1 MKYTRKIRLVLLFLT
16 IAFATFGAVTANAAP
31 NFNSSNTVSL
41 KKNKKKSAKL
51 KGLTKKQK
59 KKKWTFKSSDTS
71 IVKVKRS
78 GKYGYKL
85 TANKK
90 KDGYAVIRATQSKTA
105 IYLLVKVGKGS
116 TSTNGT
122 TRAWAAYGR
131 SAFRQGTSAYN
142 TWNKVVN
149 PNSGGNGGNG
159 GNGSTGSGSTGSG
172 STGST
177 GSGSTDWYATHPQ
190 YTNVHAVYG
199 ARDNKM
205 VPTPATSVVGK
216 DQNGYGYDTNGII
229 GTDRN
234 GKKIKGII
242 PPITFTIETI
252 PWFDQYLKSFDNGYY
267 TGNGGPN
274 YIGKNVLFTDC
285 GLSYSTLGL
294 VKITTSAPIDNA
306 STKALHGVKIT
317 QSFIDGSS
325 KGLGAYGTDYE
336 DLSPALGGQPSWCN
350 GLTTMK
356 LNGSYYATV
365 GSTSAHGTY
374 RYSVTIDGVTK
385 SVDFKIVDHVA
396 EFKNWYIHKYDS
408 IPQAEI
414 TAKIESLEK
423 LGISRPAA
431 VADASARINYLHGPE
446 GTPKMCAYTY
456 KVDSNILRGIPSFIA
471 TDVFKGTGNLK
482 TPGCS
487 LAVAYSN
494 YASDAIKE
502 HHDISPGYWNTV
514 TVGGAGHVLT
524 YNAIWYNGDYTCYP
538 YFYG

>member
-1 MKYTRKIRLVLLFLT
+1 MKYTRKIRLVLLLLT
-16 IAFATFGAVTANAAP
+16 IAFATFGAMTASAGV
-31 NFNSSNTVSL
+31 NFNSTNYIAL
-41 KKNKKKSAKL
+41 KRNKKKSAKL

-116 TSTNGT
+116 TSTNGNT
-122 TRAWAAYGR
+122 KAWASYGR

-149 PNSGGNGGNG
+149 PNSGGNSGNTTS
-159 GNGSTGSGSTGSG
+159 GSSGSTGSG
-172 STGST
+172 STET
-177 GSGSTDWYATHPQ
+177 TDWYATHPQ
-190 YTNVHAVYG
+190 YTNVLAVYG

-285 GLSYSTLGL
+285 GLSFGTEGF
-294 VKITTSAPIDNA
+294 VKIKTSAPIDDA
-306 STKALHGVKIT
+306 TTKALHGVKIT
-317 QSFIDGSS
+317 QGFIDGKW
-325 KGLGAYGTDYE
+325 KGQMAGLNARYTD
-336 DLSPALGGQPSWCN
+336 LTPALGGQPSGCS
-350 GLTTMK
+350 GLTSSK
-356 LNGSYYATV
+356 LNGCYYAMI
-365 GSTSAHGTY
+365 GSSGAYGTY

-385 SVDFKIVDHVA
+385 HVDFNIVDHVT

-408 IPQAEI
+408 VPQAEV
-414 TAKIESLEK
+414 
-423 LGISRPAA
+423 SRYMQHHVYPDAVEEAA
-431 VADASARINYLHGPE
+431 ARIEIVNSIDNVGN
-446 GTPKMCAYTY
+446 GTHQLQALVY
-456 KVDSNILRGIPSFIA
+456 KNASSILRGIPSFIA
-471 TDVFKGTGNLK
+471 TDVFPGGTGTIG

-487 LAVAYSN
+487 LALAYSN

-502 HHDISPGYWNTV
+502 HHDISPGYWGTYSYD
-514 TVGGAGHVLT
+514 GGAGHAMV
-524 YNAIWYNGDYTCYP
+524 YTAVFYDGAWVAYP
-538 YFYG
+538 KFWG